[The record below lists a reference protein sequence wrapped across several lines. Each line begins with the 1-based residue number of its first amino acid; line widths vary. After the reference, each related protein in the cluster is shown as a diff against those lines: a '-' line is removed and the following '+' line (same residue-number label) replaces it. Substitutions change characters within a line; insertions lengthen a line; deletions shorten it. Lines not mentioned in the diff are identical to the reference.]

1 MSDLAGLARRW
12 VEELPRP
19 FITALASALRA
30 GPASVQALAHGA
42 AAPASQ
48 TAARGA
54 VELAKTNDG
63 AYLAGLLD
71 GMAAIRHDAPEVR
84 AVWTG
89 PSSSAGGSRL
99 TIAVVADLIAEAEHE
114 ILLVSYATCPLPMVT
129 TALQNA
135 AARGV
140 AVTLLLERAQDKP
153 GWKGMVEPFPALD
166 AQQLCWPLSK
176 RPVGASLHAKVLVV
190 DRRVALVG
198 SANLTAF
205 ALERNLECG
214 LLVRG
219 GHVPRLLAE
228 HLTNAEGLGRAE

>member
-1 MSDLAGLARRW
+1 
-12 VEELPRP
+12 V
-19 FITALASALRA
+19 TALAGALRA
-30 GPASVQALAHGA
+30 GPARVKELAHGA

-48 TAARGA
+48 TAARRA
-54 VELAKTNDG
+54 LELAKMNDG

-71 GMAAIRHDAPEVR
+71 GMAAVRHESPDVR
-84 AVWTG
+84 PVWTG
-89 PSSSAGGSRL
+89 PSSSVGGSRL
-99 TIAVVADLIAEAEHE
+99 TIAVVGDLIAEAEHE
-114 ILLVSYATCPLPMVT
+114 IVLVSYATYPPPTVT
-129 TALQNA
+129 AALQGA
-135 AARGV
+135 ATRGV

-153 GWKGMVEPFPALD
+153 GWKGMTEPFPDLD
-166 AQQLCWPLSK
+166 ARHLCWPLSE

-228 HLTNAEGLGRAE
+228 HLTRAEGLTRT

>member
-1 MSDLAGLARRW
+1 MSDLEGLARQW
-12 VEELPRP
+12 VEELPGP
-19 FITALASALRA
+19 FVGALAGALRA
-30 GPASVQALAHGA
+30 GPARVKALAHGA
-42 AAPASQ
+42 AAPASR
-48 TAARGA
+48 TAARQA
-54 VELAKTNDG
+54 VELVETNDG

-71 GMAAIRHDAPEVR
+71 GMAAIRHDAPDVR
-84 AVWTG
+84 PVWTG
-89 PSSSAGGSRL
+89 PSSSVGGSRL

-114 ILLVSYATCPLPMVT
+114 IVLVSYATYPPPTLT
-129 TALQNA
+129 TALEVA
-135 AARGV
+135 ASRGV
-140 AVTLLLERAQDKP
+140 AVTLLLERAKDKP
-153 GWKGMVEPFPALD
+153 GWKGMTEPFPDLD
-166 AQQLCWPLSK
+166 ARHMCWPMSE

-228 HLTNAEGLGRAE
+228 HLTSAEGLRRT